1 MSKKQSSTP
10 HDALFKLFLRQP
22 DTARDFLAFHLPA
35 PIHALCDMK
44 TLKLES
50 SSFIDDDLRESYSDV
65 LWSVKTEQGPGY
77 IYCLIEHQSTS
88 NKLIAFRMM
97 RYAIA
102 AMQNHLDAGYKTLP
116 MVVPLLFYH
125 GIESPYP
132 YSLCWLDCF
141 ADPKLARQLYASA
154 FPLIDVTVM
163 PDDEIMQHRRMALLE
178 LIQKHIR
185 QRDLM
190 GLVEQMACLL
200 SSGYANDRQI
210 KGLFNYILQ
219 TGDAVRFNDFIDG
232 VAERSPKHK
241 ESLMT
246 IAERLRQEGEQS
258 KALHIAK
265 IMLESGVPLTDIMR
279 FTGVSE
285 EELAAASQSSSVSP
299 FQKPPTP
306 SASTPPAG
314 DKTRPDAK

>member
-1 MSKKQSSTP
+1 
-10 HDALFKLFLRQP
+10 
-22 DTARDFLAFHLPA
+22 
-35 PIHALCDMK
+35 
-44 TLKLES
+44 
-50 SSFIDDDLRESYSDV
+50 
-65 LWSVKTEQGPGY
+65 
-77 IYCLIEHQSTS
+77 
-88 NKLIAFRMM
+88 M

-141 ADPKLARQLYASA
+141 ADPNLARQLYASA
-154 FPLIDVTVM
+154 FPLIDVTLM
-163 PDDEIMQHRRMALLE
+163 PDDEIMLHRRMALLE

-200 SSGYANDRQI
+200 SSGYANGRQI

-232 VAERSPKHK
+232 VAKRSPKHK
-241 ESLMT
+241 VSLMT

-265 IMLESGVPLTDIMR
+265 IMLNPESLLQTSCALPGCQKKSWLRRASKVLSRHFESHLHPLLQRHQQMTKLVRM
-279 FTGVSE
+279 
-285 EELAAASQSSSVSP
+285 
-299 FQKPPTP
+299 
-306 SASTPPAG
+306 
-314 DKTRPDAK
+314 

>member
-1 MSKKQSSTP
+1 
-10 HDALFKLFLRQP
+10 
-22 DTARDFLAFHLPA
+22 
-35 PIHALCDMK
+35 
-44 TLKLES
+44 
-50 SSFIDDDLRESYSDV
+50 
-65 LWSVKTEQGPGY
+65 
-77 IYCLIEHQSTS
+77 
-88 NKLIAFRMM
+88 M

-141 ADPKLARQLYASA
+141 ADPNLARQLYASA
-154 FPLIDVTVM
+154 FPLIDVTLM
-163 PDDEIMQHRRMALLE
+163 PDDEIMLHRRMALLE

-200 SSGYANDRQI
+200 SSGYANGRQI

-232 VAERSPKHK
+232 VAKRSPKHK
-241 ESLMT
+241 VSLMT

-265 IMLESGVPLTDIMR
+265 IMLEPSPSCRHHALYRGVRRRVGCGEPVK
-279 FTGVSE
+279 FC
-285 EELAAASQSSSVSP
+285 
-299 FQKPPTP
+299 
-306 SASTPPAG
+306 PAIS
-314 DKTRPDAK
+314 KATYTLCFNATSR

>member
-1 MSKKQSSTP
+1 
-10 HDALFKLFLRQP
+10 
-22 DTARDFLAFHLPA
+22 
-35 PIHALCDMK
+35 
-44 TLKLES
+44 
-50 SSFIDDDLRESYSDV
+50 
-65 LWSVKTEQGPGY
+65 
-77 IYCLIEHQSTS
+77 
-88 NKLIAFRMM
+88 
-97 RYAIA
+97 
-102 AMQNHLDAGYKTLP
+102 MQNHLDAGYKTLP
-116 MVVPLLFYH
+116 MVVLLLFYH

-232 VAERSPKHK
+232 VTERSPKHK

-246 IAERLRQEGEQS
+246 IAERLRQEGFQ
-258 KALHIAK
+258 KGIRTNALNIAK
-265 IMLESGVPLTDIMR
+265 TMLDAGVSLEDVLR
-279 FTGVSE
+279 FTSLTVE
-285 EELAAASQSSSVSP
+285 DLAEINHQ
-299 FQKPPTP
+299 
-306 SASTPPAG
+306 
-314 DKTRPDAK
+314 

>member
-1 MSKKQSSTP
+1 
-10 HDALFKLFLRQP
+10 
-22 DTARDFLAFHLPA
+22 
-35 PIHALCDMK
+35 
-44 TLKLES
+44 
-50 SSFIDDDLRESYSDV
+50 
-65 LWSVKTEQGPGY
+65 
-77 IYCLIEHQSTS
+77 
-88 NKLIAFRMM
+88 M

-141 ADPKLARQLYASA
+141 ADPNLARQLYASA
-154 FPLIDVTVM
+154 FPLIDVTLM
-163 PDDEIMQHRRMALLE
+163 PDDEIMLHRRMALLE

-246 IAERLRQEGEQS
+246 IAERLRQEGFQ
-258 KALHIAK
+258 KGIRTNALNIAK
-265 IMLESGVPLTDIMR
+265 TMLDAGVSLEDVLR
-279 FTGVSE
+279 FTSLTVE
-285 EELAAASQSSSVSP
+285 DLAEINHQ
-299 FQKPPTP
+299 
-306 SASTPPAG
+306 
-314 DKTRPDAK
+314 

>member
-1 MSKKQSSTP
+1 
-10 HDALFKLFLRQP
+10 
-22 DTARDFLAFHLPA
+22 
-35 PIHALCDMK
+35 
-44 TLKLES
+44 
-50 SSFIDDDLRESYSDV
+50 
-65 LWSVKTEQGPGY
+65 
-77 IYCLIEHQSTS
+77 
-88 NKLIAFRMM
+88 MM

-102 AMQNHLDAGYKTLP
+102 AMQNHRMPDTKPCRWWCHCCFTTVLKAPIPIRCVGWI
-116 MVVPLLFYH
+116 V
-125 GIESPYP
+125 SPIP
-132 YSLCWLDCF
+132 T
-141 ADPKLARQLYASA
+141 ARQLYASA

-265 IMLESGVPLTDIMR
+265 IMLESGVPLADIMR

-285 EELAAASQSSSVSP
+285 EELAAASQ
-299 FQKPPTP
+299 
-306 SASTPPAG
+306 
-314 DKTRPDAK
+314 

>member
-1 MSKKQSSTP
+1 
-10 HDALFKLFLRQP
+10 
-22 DTARDFLAFHLPA
+22 
-35 PIHALCDMK
+35 
-44 TLKLES
+44 
-50 SSFIDDDLRESYSDV
+50 
-65 LWSVKTEQGPGY
+65 
-77 IYCLIEHQSTS
+77 
-88 NKLIAFRMM
+88 M

-125 GIESPYP
+125 GIESSYP

-141 ADPKLARQLYASA
+141 ADPNLARQLYASA
-154 FPLIDVTVM
+154 FPLIDVTLM
-163 PDDEIMQHRRMALLE
+163 PDDEIMLHRRMALLE

-200 SSGYANDRQI
+200 SSGYANGRQI

-246 IAERLRQEGEQS
+246 IAERLRQEGNN
-258 KALHIAK
+258 
-265 IMLESGVPLTDIMR
+265 P
-279 FTGVSE
+279 
-285 EELAAASQSSSVSP
+285 
-299 FQKPPTP
+299 KPCI
-306 SASTPPAG
+306 
-314 DKTRPDAK
+314 

>member
-141 ADPKLARQLYASA
+141 ADPNWQGS
-154 FPLIDVTVM
+154 FMPL
-163 PDDEIMQHRRMALLE
+163 HFR
-178 LIQKHIR
+178 
-185 QRDLM
+185 
-190 GLVEQMACLL
+190 
-200 SSGYANDRQI
+200 
-210 KGLFNYILQ
+210 
-219 TGDAVRFNDFIDG
+219 
-232 VAERSPKHK
+232 
-241 ESLMT
+241 
-246 IAERLRQEGEQS
+246 
-258 KALHIAK
+258 
-265 IMLESGVPLTDIMR
+265 
-279 FTGVSE
+279 
-285 EELAAASQSSSVSP
+285 
-299 FQKPPTP
+299 
-306 SASTPPAG
+306 
-314 DKTRPDAK
+314 

>member
-1 MSKKQSSTP
+1 
-10 HDALFKLFLRQP
+10 
-22 DTARDFLAFHLPA
+22 
-35 PIHALCDMK
+35 
-44 TLKLES
+44 
-50 SSFIDDDLRESYSDV
+50 
-65 LWSVKTEQGPGY
+65 
-77 IYCLIEHQSTS
+77 
-88 NKLIAFRMM
+88 MM

-141 ADPKLARQLYASA
+141 ADPNLARQLYASA

-232 VAERSPKHK
+232 VTERSPKHK

-246 IAERLRQEGEQS
+246 IAERLRQEGFQ
-258 KALHIAK
+258 KGIRTNALNIAK
-265 IMLESGVPLTDIMR
+265 TMLDAGVSLEDVLR
-279 FTGVSE
+279 FTSLTVE
-285 EELAAASQSSSVSP
+285 DLAEINHQ
-299 FQKPPTP
+299 
-306 SASTPPAG
+306 
-314 DKTRPDAK
+314 

>member
-116 MVVPLLFYH
+116 MV
-125 GIESPYP
+125 
-132 YSLCWLDCF
+132 
-141 ADPKLARQLYASA
+141 
-154 FPLIDVTVM
+154 M

-185 QRDLM
+185 QRETGNDSN
-190 GLVEQMACLL
+190 LL
-200 SSGYANDRQI
+200 IVFYVQI
-210 KGLFNYILQ
+210 MPDDFVMQLH
-219 TGDAVRFNDFIDG
+219 RF
-232 VAERSPKHK
+232 
-241 ESLMT
+241 
-246 IAERLRQEGEQS
+246 
-258 KALHIAK
+258 
-265 IMLESGVPLTDIMR
+265 
-279 FTGVSE
+279 
-285 EELAAASQSSSVSP
+285 
-299 FQKPPTP
+299 
-306 SASTPPAG
+306 
-314 DKTRPDAK
+314 

>member
-1 MSKKQSSTP
+1 
-10 HDALFKLFLRQP
+10 
-22 DTARDFLAFHLPA
+22 
-35 PIHALCDMK
+35 
-44 TLKLES
+44 
-50 SSFIDDDLRESYSDV
+50 
-65 LWSVKTEQGPGY
+65 
-77 IYCLIEHQSTS
+77 
-88 NKLIAFRMM
+88 
-97 RYAIA
+97 
-102 AMQNHLDAGYKTLP
+102 

-141 ADPKLARQLYASA
+141 ADPNLARQLYASA

-200 SSGYANDRQI
+200 NSGYANDRQI

-246 IAERLRQEGEQS
+246 IAERLRQEGFQ
-258 KALHIAK
+258 KGIRAIAK
-265 IMLESGVPLTDIMR
+265 TMLDAGVPLEDVLR
-279 FTGVSE
+279 FTGLSE
-285 EELAAASQSSSVSP
+285 EELAAANQ
-299 FQKPPTP
+299 
-306 SASTPPAG
+306 
-314 DKTRPDAK
+314 

>member
-1 MSKKQSSTP
+1 
-10 HDALFKLFLRQP
+10 
-22 DTARDFLAFHLPA
+22 
-35 PIHALCDMK
+35 
-44 TLKLES
+44 
-50 SSFIDDDLRESYSDV
+50 
-65 LWSVKTEQGPGY
+65 
-77 IYCLIEHQSTS
+77 
-88 NKLIAFRMM
+88 
-97 RYAIA
+97 
-102 AMQNHLDAGYKTLP
+102 MQNHLDAGYKTLP

-219 TGDAVRFNDFIDG
+219 TGAAVRFNDFIDG
-232 VAERSPKHK
+232 VTERSPKHK

-246 IAERLRQEGEQS
+246 IAERLRQEGFQ
-258 KALHIAK
+258 KGIRTNALNIAK
-265 IMLESGVPLTDIMR
+265 TMLDAGVSLEDVLR
-279 FTGVSE
+279 FTSLTVE
-285 EELAAASQSSSVSP
+285 DLAEINHQ
-299 FQKPPTP
+299 
-306 SASTPPAG
+306 
-314 DKTRPDAK
+314 

>member
-1 MSKKQSSTP
+1 
-10 HDALFKLFLRQP
+10 
-22 DTARDFLAFHLPA
+22 
-35 PIHALCDMK
+35 
-44 TLKLES
+44 
-50 SSFIDDDLRESYSDV
+50 
-65 LWSVKTEQGPGY
+65 
-77 IYCLIEHQSTS
+77 
-88 NKLIAFRMM
+88 
-97 RYAIA
+97 
-102 AMQNHLDAGYKTLP
+102 MQNHLDAGYKTLP
-116 MVVPLLFYH
+116 MVVLLLFYH

-246 IAERLRQEGEQS
+246 IAERLRQEGFQ
-258 KALHIAK
+258 KGIRTNALNIAK
-265 IMLESGVPLTDIMR
+265 TMLDAGVSLEDVLR
-279 FTGVSE
+279 FTSLTVE
-285 EELAAASQSSSVSP
+285 DLAEINHQ
-299 FQKPPTP
+299 
-306 SASTPPAG
+306 
-314 DKTRPDAK
+314 

>member
-141 ADPKLARQLYASA
+141 ADPNLARQLYASA

-219 TGDAVRFNDFIDG
+219 TGDAVRFNDFIDD
-232 VAERSPKHK
+232 VAKPFTETQGEFNDYCGKIAAGGTSSRGTTRCTARCTARTTPGSPGYCPND
-241 ESLMT
+241 
-246 IAERLRQEGEQS
+246 A
-258 KALHIAK
+258 
-265 IMLESGVPLTDIMR
+265 ESGY
-279 FTGVSE
+279 
-285 EELAAASQSSSVSP
+285 
-299 FQKPPTP
+299 PP
-306 SASTPPAG
+306 
-314 DKTRPDAK
+314 RRHNLIYQPDDGGA